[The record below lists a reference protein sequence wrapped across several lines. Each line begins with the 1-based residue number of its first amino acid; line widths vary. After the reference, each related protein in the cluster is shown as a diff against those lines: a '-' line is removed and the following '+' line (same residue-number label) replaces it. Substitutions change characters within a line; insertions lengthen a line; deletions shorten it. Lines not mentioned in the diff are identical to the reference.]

1 MMGGEDE
8 RRDSIVGHHEEDLLD
23 RDKCVVIV
31 CTHKEECDFVCHEV
45 CVLWEGRI
53 RLNSHSSDVNSSVHI
68 DLDLVK
74 EWDCLLSCFVTL
86 LQMCKV

>member
-68 DLDLVK
+68 DLVK
-74 EWDCLLSCFVTL
+74 ELGLFVVML
-86 LQMCKV
+86 WYFIADHSV